1 MIDETM
7 STNNLQ
13 VNLVTPSTETNI
25 VSIKKVHK
33 QYHPEDLVSLAH
45 SIQSSKEF
53 VNQNTMSK
61 LTVIAEQMK
70 ALEDQARSILE
81 KTKVDHDL
89 HNVPCNVQKIPG
101 KIYYL
106 WQKPSGEKFF
116 SLLSPD
122 EWSNTKNM
130 HLGTYRFEYDRTF
143 TEEKDF
149 RAIKEKQRLVESYIG
164 PSRAIEF

>member
-1 MIDETM
+1 MTDKIVL
-7 STNNLQ
+7 TNNLQ
-13 VNLVTPSTETNI
+13 VNLVAPSTETSI
-25 VSIKKVHK
+25 VSMQKVHK

-53 VNQNTMSK
+53 VTQNTMSK

-70 ALEDQARSILE
+70 ALEDQARLILE
-81 KTKVDHDL
+81 KAKEDHDL

-106 WQKPSGEKFF
+106 WQKQSGEKFF
-116 SLLSPD
+116 SLIGPD

-149 RAIKEKQRLVESYIG
+149 KAIKDKKRLVESYIG
-164 PSRAIEF
+164 SSRAIEF